1 MSCVSTC
8 IFRYPRSLCTSL
20 LSSTSHVSSSLA
32 SQPDL
37 RLCIVWACGPLF
49 ITCMYDPSPVTS
61 LILPLEHGML

>member
-1 MSCVSTC
+1 MSCVC
-8 IFRYPRSLCTSL
+8 PRVYLGTHVRFVL

-32 SQPDL
+32 SQPVL

-61 LILPLEHGML
+61 LILTLQHGML